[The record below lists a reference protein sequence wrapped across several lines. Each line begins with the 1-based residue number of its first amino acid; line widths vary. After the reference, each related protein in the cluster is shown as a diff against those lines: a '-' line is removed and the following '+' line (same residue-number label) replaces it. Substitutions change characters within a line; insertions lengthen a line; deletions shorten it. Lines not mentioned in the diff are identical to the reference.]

1 MSLSSIPIPGPIST
15 LFTTFPLKTYPSID
29 INDTSLENEL
39 ITRTYNFQKKINDKD
54 SINNYSFTLLI
65 KNKPINWHQS
75 PIYICIDPIELFIQL
90 SLCYKNNI
98 TLPIKH
104 DNDAANDLNLVDSKM
119 LIVDRPNLPSMIIGN
134 RMIYKKEILA
144 NLKLRFVGIQLQLAN
159 LLDKDL
165 YPLFQGI
172 HTDNVIERAKQ
183 TLLQFVK
190 FIESKHNQ
198 THYNKL
204 QNHDEKEYL
213 NYLDIKLTSYV
224 LTLLKSDKIDSDFKN
239 FIKESCHNVRI
250 IAEVTLKRLNPEL
263 QPY

>member
-15 LFTTFPLKTYPSID
+15 LFTTFPLKTYPAIN

-39 ITRTYNFQKKINDKD
+39 SIRTYNFQKKNDDKD

-75 PIYICIDPIELFIQL
+75 QIFICIDPIELFIQL

-98 TLPIKH
+98 TLPVKNC
-104 DNDAANDLNLVDSKM
+104 DNVTNDLDLIDSKM
-119 LIVDRPNLPSMIIGN
+119 LIVERSNLPSMIINN
-134 RMIYKKEILA
+134 RMIYKEDILS
-144 NLKLRFVGIQLQLAN
+144 NLKLRFIGIQLQIAN

-165 YPLFQGI
+165 YPLFEGI
-172 HTDNVIERAKQ
+172 HTHNIIERAKQ
-183 TLLQFVK
+183 TLLQFVN
-190 FIESKHNQ
+190 FIESKENQ
-198 THYNKL
+198 LHYNKL

-213 NYLDIKLTSYV
+213 NYLDIKLTSYM
-224 LTLLKSDKIDSDFKN
+224 LTLLKSDKIDSEFKK
-239 FIKESCHNVRI
+239 FIKESCHKLRI
-250 IAEVTLKRLNPEL
+250 IAEITLKRLNPDL

>member
-15 LFTTFPLKTYPSID
+15 LFTTFPLETYPSLN

-39 ITRTYNFQKKINDKD
+39 IERTYNFQKKINDKD

-98 TLPIKH
+98 TLPIKQ
-104 DNDAANDLNLVDSKM
+104 NNITNDLTLIDSKM

-134 RMIYKKEILA
+134 RMIYKKEILS
-144 NLKLRFVGIQLQLAN
+144 NLKLRFVGIQSQLAN

-172 HTDNVIERAKQ
+172 YTDNIIERAKQ
-183 TLLQFVK
+183 TLLQFVN
-190 FIESKHNQ
+190 FIESKENQ

-204 QNHDEKEYL
+204 QNHDEKESL
-213 NYLDIKLTSYV
+213 NYLDIKLTSYI
-224 LTLLKSDKIDSDFKN
+224 LTLLKSDKIDSDFKK
-239 FIKESCHNVRI
+239 FIKESCHKLRI
-250 IAEVTLKRLNPEL
+250 IAEVTLKRLNPDL